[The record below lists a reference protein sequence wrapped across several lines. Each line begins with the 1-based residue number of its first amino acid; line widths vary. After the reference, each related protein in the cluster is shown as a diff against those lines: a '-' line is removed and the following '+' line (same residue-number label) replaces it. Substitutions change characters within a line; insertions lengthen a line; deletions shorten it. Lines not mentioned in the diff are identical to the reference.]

1 MTAREGTTGSH
12 SPRVVVIGAGLTGLS
27 AAYHLHRRGIAAP
40 VLERGESVGG
50 ACRTI
55 AQDGFHFDLTGHLLH
70 LARPESLDLVA
81 DLGLRRELRRHRRRA
96 GIALAGKVT
105 PYPLQIH
112 THRLPPAM
120 RRDCLLG
127 FVEAQLA
134 GPAAADPASFAD
146 WVLARFGAGFAR
158 HFFFP
163 YNRKLYCTD
172 PAEMTAEWVG
182 RYVPRPALAD
192 VIDGALGLYRTP
204 VGYNATFLYPR
215 RGGIQR
221 LAEALA
227 AGVEDVR
234 LTSEVTAMSLAAR
247 ELTLVSGERVA
258 WDTLVATAP
267 LSHLAAMTGDLP
279 APARAA
285 ARALRAVAVVNLNL
299 GVRGPAP
306 RREHWLYVP
315 EERYP
320 FYRVGIP
327 SNHGDVAPAGCHT
340 LSVEC
345 SVPAGTRPPDDLPER
360 CLAGLAELGLLRQ
373 RSEVVT
379 TVLARIDPAY
389 VVFDR
394 ARPAAVAALRD
405 AFRTAGVILAGRW
418 AEWKYSTME
427 DALWDGATVARRLAP

>member
-1 MTAREGTTGSH
+1 MSG
-12 SPRVVVIGAGLTGLS
+12 VLVLGAGLTGLS
-27 AAYHLHRRGIAAP
+27 TAYHLRRRGVEAQVIEAAD
-40 VLERGESVGG
+40 SVGG
-50 ACRTI
+50 ACRTL

-70 LARPESLDLVA
+70 LGREESGALLA
-81 DLGLRRELRRHRRRA
+81 DLGVRRELCRHRRRA
-96 GIALAGKVT
+96 AIALAGKVT
-105 PYPLQIH
+105 PYPLQIQ
-112 THRLPPAM
+112 TYRLPPEV

-134 GPAAADPASFAD
+134 GPAVDDPGSFAD
-146 WVLARFGAGFAR
+146 WVLARFGTGFAR

-172 PAEMTAEWVG
+172 PAELTTEWVG
-182 RYVPRPALAD
+182 RYTPRPAVA
-192 VIDGALGLYRTP
+192 VVVDGAFGLYRKP

-215 RGGIQR
+215 RGCIQL

-227 AGVEDVR
+227 AHTGAIRLGAEVVR
-234 LTSEVTAMSLAAR
+234 LSLADRAL
-247 ELTLVSGERVA
+247 ELASGERVG

-267 LSHLAAMTGDLP
+267 LSHLAAMTSDLP

-285 ARALRAVAVVNLNL
+285 AALLRAVAVINFNL

-306 RREHWLYVP
+306 RREHWLYIP

-327 SNHGDVAPAGCHT
+327 SNHGDVAPPGCHT
-340 LSVEC
+340 LSVET
-345 SVPAGTRPPDDLPER
+345 SVPAGAATPGDLAER
-360 CLAGLAELGLLRQ
+360 CLAGLTELKLLR
-373 RSEVVT
+373 RPEDIVT
-379 TVLARIDPAY
+379 RLIARIDPAY

-394 ARPAAVAALRD
+394 QRPAAVAALRD
-405 AFRTAGVILAGRW
+405 AFRQAGVVVAGRW

-427 DALWDGATVARRLAP
+427 DALWDGAAVARRLAP

>member
-1 MTAREGTTGSH
+1 MT
-12 SPRVVVIGAGLTGLS
+12 RVVVVGAGLTGLS
-27 AAYHLHRRGIAAP
+27 AAYHLRARGVAAP
-40 VLERGESVGG
+40 VLERGDCVGG

-55 AQDGFHFDLTGHLLH
+55 ARDGFHFDLTGHLLH
-70 LARPESLDLVA
+70 LARAESHELVA
-81 DLGLRRELRRHRRRA
+81 RLGLRRELKRHRRRA

-112 THRLPPAM
+112 THRLPPLV

-127 FVEAQLA
+127 FVEAQLT
-134 GPAAADPASFAD
+134 GPAEADPASFAD
-146 WVLARFGAGFAR
+146 WVLARFGTGFAR

-163 YNRKLYCTD
+163 YNRKLYCAD
-172 PAEMTAEWVG
+172 PAELTTEWVG

-192 VIDGALGLYRTP
+192 VVDGALGLYRTP
-204 VGYNATFLYPR
+204 VGYNTTFLYPR

-227 AGVEDVR
+227 AGVENVR
-234 LTSEVTAMSLAAR
+234 LASKVTALSLSAH
-247 ELTLVSGERVA
+247 ELTLASGERVG

-267 LSHLAAMTGDLP
+267 LSHLATMTSDLP
-279 APARAA
+279 EPAIAA
-285 ARALRAVAVVNLNL
+285 ARELRAVAVINLNL

-306 RREHWLYVP
+306 RREHWLYIP

-327 SNHGDVAPAGCHT
+327 SNHGDVAPPGCHT
-340 LSVEC
+340 LSVES
-345 SVPAGTRPPDDLPER
+345 SVPAGAAAPAHLVER
-360 CLAGLAELGLLRQ
+360 CFDGLAELGLLRR
-373 RSEVVT
+373 RSDVVT
-379 TVLARIDPAY
+379 QVLARIDPAY
-389 VVFDR
+389 VVFNR

-405 AFRTAGVILAGRW
+405 AFRAASVIIAGRW

-427 DALWDGATVARRLAP
+427 DALWDGAAVARRIAP

>member
-1 MTAREGTTGSH
+1 MT
-12 SPRVVVIGAGLTGLS
+12 RVVVIGGGLTGLS
-27 AAYHLHRRGIAAP
+27 AAYHLRARGIAAP
-40 VLERGESVGG
+40 VLERGDSVGG
-50 ACRTI
+50 ACRTL
-55 AQDGFHFDLTGHLLH
+55 ARDGFHFDLTGHLLH
-70 LARPESLDLVA
+70 LARAESHELLA
-81 DLGLRRELRRHRRRA
+81 RLGLQRELKRHRRRA

-112 THRLPPAM
+112 THRLPPLV

-134 GPAAADPASFAD
+134 GPPGSDAASFAD

-215 RGGIQR
+215 HGGIQR
-221 LAEALA
+221 LAEAVA
-227 AGVEDVR
+227 AGVDDVR
-234 LTSEVTAMSLAAR
+234 LASEVTALSLAAR
-247 ELTLVSGERVA
+247 ELTLASGERIR

-285 ARALRAVAVVNLNL
+285 ARSLRAVAVINLNL

-327 SNHGDVAPAGCHT
+327 SNHGDVAPPGCHT

-345 SVPAGTRPPDDLPER
+345 SVLAGADTPGDLVER
-360 CLAGLAELGLLRQ
+360 CTEGLAELGLLR
-373 RSEVVT
+373 RRADVAVT
-379 TVLARIDPAY
+379 ELVRIEPAY
-389 VVFDR
+389 VVFNR
-394 ARPAAVAALRD
+394 ERPAAVAALRD
-405 AFRTAGVILAGRW
+405 AFRAAGVILAGRW

-427 DALWDGATVARRLAP
+427 DALWDGAAVARRIAP

>member
-1 MTAREGTTGSH
+1 MT
-12 SPRVVVIGAGLTGLS
+12 RVVVIGAGLTGLS
-27 AAYHLHRRGIAAP
+27 AAYHLRARGVAAP
-40 VLERGESVGG
+40 VLERGDCVGG

-55 AQDGFHFDLTGHLLH
+55 ARDGFHFDLTGHLLH
-70 LARPESLDLVA
+70 LARAESHELVA
-81 DLGLRRELRRHRRRA
+81 RLGLGRELRRHRRRA
-96 GIALAGKVT
+96 GITLAGKVT

-112 THRLPPAM
+112 THRLPPLV

-134 GPAAADPASFAD
+134 GPAESDPASFAD
-146 WVLARFGAGFAR
+146 WVLSRFGAGFAR

-172 PAEMTAEWVG
+172 PAELTTEWVG

-204 VGYNATFLYPR
+204 VGYNTTFLYPR

-227 AGVEDVR
+227 TGVDELR
-234 LTSEVTAMSLAAR
+234 LGTEVKSLSLAAR
-247 ELTLVSGERVA
+247 ELRLASGERVG
-258 WDTLVATAP
+258 WDALVATAP
-267 LSHLAAMTGDLP
+267 LSHLAAMTSDLA

-285 ARALRAVAVVNLNL
+285 ARSLRAVAVINLNL

-327 SNHGDVAPAGCHT
+327 SNHGDVAPPGCHT
-340 LSVEC
+340 LSVES
-345 SVPAGTRPPDDLPER
+345 SVLAGADTPDDLVER
-360 CLAGLAELGLLRQ
+360 CLDGLGELGLLRR
-373 RSEVVT
+373 RSDVVT

-389 VVFDR
+389 VVFNR

-405 AFRTAGVILAGRW
+405 AFRAAGVVLAGRW

-427 DALWDGATVARRLAP
+427 DALWDGAAVARRLVP